1 MTWDSALDFFLA
13 DLLKRGRKPST
24 VKQYRYD
31 LSLFIS
37 WAQKR
42 LESPSEDILTSFDAN
57 VLERY
62 LKALRKERG
71 ASVSNVRRVRGIIIN
86 FLQFHGAADSLK
98 SDTAPPKLTSK
109 HFASDEEIEKLFR
122 FMRSYNGLT
131 EYQASGRKF
140 IMDRNLL
147 LVRFMLHYGLS
158 IQDIITLSMHDIH
171 FGTNTITP
179 GGLHAYKRSI
189 TLSKEDVK
197 LALSYYKQIP
207 KLIRPR
213 QQTGDPFFVAFDF
226 APQTF
231 RWDYDKDQ
239 PAALTRIA
247 VQRMLQKEVKRAEIR
262 VTPTMLRNRFILNTL
277 QSGMKPL
284 EIKVFLGLKSVEALH
299 RYIKFWNEL
308 ENKNNGITTTKP

>member
-1 MTWDSALDFFLA
+1 MTWDSALDLFLT

-31 LSLFIS
+31 LTLFVS
-37 WAQKR
+37 SVQKQ
-42 LESPSEDILTSFDAN
+42 LKSCPEDVFRSFDVN

-62 LKALRKERG
+62 LKSLKKERR
-71 ASVSNVRRVRGIIIN
+71 ASISNVKRVRGILIN

-98 SDTAPPKLTSK
+98 SDVAPPKLNSK
-109 HFASDEEIEKLFR
+109 HFASDEEIEKILQV
-122 FMRSYNGLT
+122 MRSYKGLT

-140 IMDRNLL
+140 IMERNLL
-147 LVRFMLHYGLS
+147 LVHFMLNYGLA

-189 TLSKEDVK
+189 TLSKEDMK
-197 LALSYYKQIP
+197 LVLSYYKKIP

-226 APQTF
+226 GPQTF
-231 RWDYDKDQ
+231 RWDYEKDQ

-247 VQRMLQKEVKRAEIR
+247 VQRMLQKEVKRAEIK
-262 VTPTMLRNRFILNTL
+262 VTPTMLRNRFILNAL
-277 QSGMKPL
+277 QNGMKPI
-284 EIKVFLGLKSVEALH
+284 EIKAYLGLKSVEALH
-299 RYIKFWNEL
+299 RYTQFWNQEQ
-308 ENKNNGITTTKP
+308 NKHNLINF

>member
-1 MTWDSALDFFLA
+1 MTWDLAVDIFLS
-13 DLLKRGRKPST
+13 DLLKHGRKPST

-31 LSLFIS
+31 ISLFTS
-37 WAQKR
+37 WIQKR
-42 LESPSEDILTSFDAN
+42 VKSPPGDVLRSFDAN
-57 VLERY
+57 VLDSY
-62 LKALRKERG
+62 LKWLKRERE
-71 ASVSNVRRVRGIIIN
+71 ASISSVKRVRGILIN
-86 FLQFHGAADSLK
+86 FLQFHGAANSLK
-98 SDTAPPKLTSK
+98 SDVAPPGLTSK
-109 HFASDEEIEKLFR
+109 HFASDEEIQKLLR
-122 FMRSYNGLT
+122 VMQSYDGLT

-140 IMDRNLL
+140 ILERNLL
-147 LVRFMLHYGLS
+147 LVRFMLNYGLS

-171 FGTNTITP
+171 FGTNTIKP

-197 LALSYYKQIP
+197 LALLYYQKIP

-231 RWDYDKDQ
+231 RWDYEKDQ

-247 VQRMLQKEVKRAEIR
+247 VQRMLQKETKRAKIH
-262 VTPTMLRNRFILNTL
+262 VTPTMLRNRFVLDAL
-277 QSGMKPL
+277 QNGINPQ

-299 RYIKFWNEL
+299 RYIQFL
-308 ENKNNGITTTKP
+308 NKQQQK

>member
-1 MTWDSALDFFLA
+1 MTWDFALDLFLT

-31 LSLFIS
+31 LTLFVS
-37 WAQKR
+37 WIQKR
-42 LESPSEDILTSFDAN
+42 LKSPPKDVFRSFDIN

-62 LKALRKERG
+62 LKSLKKERG
-71 ASVSNVRRVRGIIIN
+71 ASISNVKRVRGILIN
-86 FLQFHGAADSLK
+86 FLQFHGAANSLK
-98 SDTAPPKLTSK
+98 SHVAPPKLTSK
-109 HFASDEEIEKLFR
+109 HFASDEEIEKLLHV
-122 FMRSYNGLT
+122 MRSYSGLT

-140 IMDRNLL
+140 IMERNLL
-147 LVRFMLHYGLS
+147 LIHFMLHYGLS
-158 IQDIITLSMHDIH
+158 IKDIIMLSMHDIH

-197 LALSYYKQIP
+197 LALSYYKKIP

-213 QQTGDPFFVAFDF
+213 QETGDPFFVAFDF
-226 APQTF
+226 GPQTF
-231 RWDYDKDQ
+231 RWDYEKDQ

-262 VTPTMLRNRFILNTL
+262 VTPTMLRNRFILNSL
-277 QSGMKPL
+277 QNGMKSI
-284 EIKVFLGLKSVEALH
+284 EIKAYLGLKSIESMH
-299 RYIKFWNEL
+299 RYTQFWNQEQ
-308 ENKNNGITTTKP
+308 NKHNLINF

>member
-1 MTWDSALDFFLA
+1 MTWDSALDLFLA

-31 LSLFIS
+31 VTLFTS
-37 WAQKR
+37 WLQKR
-42 LESPSEDILTSFDAN
+42 LKLPPEGVFRSFDVN
-57 VLERY
+57 VLECY
-62 LKALRKERG
+62 LKSLRKERG
-71 ASVSNVRRVRGIIIN
+71 ASISNTKRVQGILIN

-98 SDTAPPKLTSK
+98 SDIAPPKLTSN
-109 HFASDEEIEKLFR
+109 HFASDEEIEKLLHV
-122 FMRSYNGLT
+122 MRSYDGLT

-140 IMDRNLL
+140 ILERNLL
-147 LVRFMLHYGLS
+147 LVRFMLNYGLS

-189 TLSKEDVK
+189 TLSKDDVK
-197 LALSYYKQIP
+197 LALAYYKKIP
-207 KLIRPR
+207 NLVRPR

-226 APQTF
+226 GPQTF
-231 RWDYDKDQ
+231 RWDYEKDQ

-262 VTPTMLRNRFILNTL
+262 VTPTMLRNRFILNSL
-277 QSGMKPL
+277 QNGMKSV
-284 EIKVFLGLKSVEALH
+284 EIKAYLGLKSVEALH
-299 RYIKFWNEL
+299 RYTQFWNQEQ
-308 ENKNNGITTTKP
+308 NKHNLINF

>member
-1 MTWDSALDFFLA
+1 MTWDSALDLFLA

-31 LSLFIS
+31 LTLFVS
-37 WAQKR
+37 WVQRQLK
-42 LESPSEDILTSFDAN
+42 SPPEGVFHSFDVN

-62 LKALRKERG
+62 LKSLKKERG
-71 ASVSNVRRVRGIIIN
+71 ASISNVKRVRGILIN

-98 SDTAPPKLTSK
+98 SDVTPPKLTSK
-109 HFASDEEIEKLFR
+109 HFASDEEIAKLLHI
-122 FMRSYNGLT
+122 MRSYSGLT

-140 IMDRNLL
+140 IIDRNVLL
-147 LVRFMLHYGLS
+147 IRFMLNYGLS
-158 IQDIITLSMHDIH
+158 IQDIITLSMHDIN

-189 TLSKEDVK
+189 TLSKEDIK
-197 LALSYYKQIP
+197 LALLYYKKIP

-226 APQTF
+226 GPQTF
-231 RWDYDKDQ
+231 RWDYEKDQ
-239 PAALTRIA
+239 PATLTRIA

-262 VTPTMLRNRFILNTL
+262 VTPTMLRNRFILNSL
-277 QSGMKPL
+277 QNGMKPI
-284 EIKVFLGLKSVEALH
+284 EIKAYLGLKSVEALH
-299 RYIKFWNEL
+299 RYTQFWNQEQ
-308 ENKNNGITTTKP
+308 NKHNLINF

>member
-1 MTWDSALDFFLA
+1 MTWDSALDLFLT

-31 LSLFIS
+31 LAIFVS
-37 WAQKR
+37 WIQKR
-42 LESPSEDILTSFDAN
+42 SKSPPEGVLRSFDAN
-57 VLERY
+57 VLECY
-62 LKALRKERG
+62 LKSLRKERG
-71 ASVSNVRRVRGIIIN
+71 ASISNVKRVRGIVIN
-86 FLQFHGAADSLK
+86 FLQFYSAADSLK
-98 SDTAPPKLTSK
+98 SDVAPPKLTSK
-109 HFASDEEIEKLFR
+109 HFSSDQEIEKLFR

-189 TLSKEDVK
+189 KLSKEDVK

-247 VQRMLQKEVKRAEIR
+247 VQRMLQKEAKRAEIK
-262 VTPTMLRNRFILNTL
+262 VTPTMLRNRFILNAL
-277 QSGMKPL
+277 QSGMKPI
-284 EIKVFLGLKSVEALH
+284 EIKAYLGLKSVEALH
-299 RYIKFWNEL
+299 RYVQFWNEL
-308 ENKNNGITTTKP
+308 QSN

>member
-1 MTWDSALDFFLA
+1 MIWDSALDLFLT

-31 LSLFIS
+31 LSIFVS
-37 WAQKR
+37 WIQKR
-42 LESPSEDILTSFDAN
+42 SKSPPEDVLRSFNAN

-62 LKALRKERG
+62 LKVLRKERG
-71 ASVSNVRRVRGIIIN
+71 ASTSNVKRVRGIVIN

-98 SDTAPPKLTSK
+98 SDIAPPKLTSK
-109 HFASDEEIEKLFR
+109 HFASDQEIEKLFR

-147 LVRFMLHYGLS
+147 LVHFMLYYGLS

-171 FGTNTITP
+171 FGTNIITP
-179 GGLHAYKRSI
+179 GGLHAYMRSI

-213 QQTGDPFFVAFDF
+213 LQTGDPFFVAFDF

-247 VQRMLQKEVKRAEIR
+247 VQRMLQKEAKRAEIK
-262 VTPTMLRNRFILNTL
+262 VTPTMLRNRFILNAL
-277 QSGMKPL
+277 QNGMKPI
-284 EIKVFLGLKSVEALH
+284 EIKAYLGLKSVEALH
-299 RYIKFWNEL
+299 RYTQFWNQEQ
-308 ENKNNGITTTKP
+308 NKHNLINF

>member
-1 MTWDSALDFFLA
+1 MTWDSTLDLFLA

-31 LSLFIS
+31 LTLFIS
-37 WAQKR
+37 WVQKQ
-42 LESPSEDILTSFDAN
+42 LKLPPEDVFRSFDVN
-57 VLERY
+57 VLGHY
-62 LKALRKERG
+62 LQSLKKERG
-71 ASVSNVRRVRGIIIN
+71 ASLSNVKRVRGILIN
-86 FLQFHGAADSLK
+86 FLQFHGTADSLK
-98 SDTAPPKLTSK
+98 SDVTPPKLTSK
-109 HFASDEEIEKLFR
+109 HFASDEEIEKLLHV
-122 FMRSYNGLT
+122 MRSYNGLT

-140 IMDRNLL
+140 IMDRNVL

-158 IQDIITLSMHDIH
+158 IKDIITLSMHDIN

-189 TLSKEDVK
+189 TLSKDDVK

-207 KLIRPR
+207 RLIRPR

-231 RWDYDKDQ
+231 RWDYEKDQ

-247 VQRMLQKEVKRAEIR
+247 IQRMLQKEAKRAEIK
-262 VTPTMLRNRFILNTL
+262 VTPTMLRNRFILNAL
-277 QSGMKPL
+277 QSGMKPI
-284 EIKVFLGLKSVEALH
+284 EIKAFLGLKSVEALH
-299 RYIKFWNEL
+299 RYTQFWNQEQ
-308 ENKNNGITTTKP
+308 NKHNQINF

>member
-1 MTWDSALDFFLA
+1 MTWDSTLDLFLA
-13 DLLKRGRKPST
+13 DLLKRARKPST

-31 LSLFIS
+31 LTLFIS
-37 WAQKR
+37 WLQKQ
-42 LESPSEDILTSFDAN
+42 LNSPPEDVFASFDVN
-57 VLERY
+57 VLDCY
-62 LKALRKERG
+62 LKSLRKERG
-71 ASVSNVRRVRGIIIN
+71 ASISNVKRVRGILIN

-98 SDTAPPKLTSK
+98 SDIAPPKLTSK
-109 HFASDEEIEKLFR
+109 HFASDEEIVKLLR
-122 FMRSYNGLT
+122 VMQSYSGLT

-140 IMDRNLL
+140 IMDRNVL
-147 LVRFMLHYGLS
+147 LVHFMLHYGLS
-158 IQDIITLSMHDIH
+158 IQDIISLSMHDINL
-171 FGTNTITP
+171 GTNTITP

-189 TLSKEDVK
+189 TLSKDDVK

-247 VQRMLQKEVKRAEIR
+247 VQRMLQKEAKRAEIK
-262 VTPTMLRNRFILNTL
+262 VTPTMLRNRFILNAL
-277 QSGMKPL
+277 QSGMKSI
-284 EIKVFLGLKSVEALH
+284 EIKALLGLKSVEALH
-299 RYIKFWNEL
+299 RYIQFWN
-308 ENKNNGITTTKP
+308 KQ

>member
-1 MTWDSALDFFLA
+1 MTWNSALDLFLT
-13 DLLKRGRKPST
+13 DLLKRGRKHST

-31 LSLFIS
+31 LAIFVS
-37 WAQKR
+37 WIQKR
-42 LESPSEDILTSFDAN
+42 SKLTPEDVLRYFNTN

-62 LKALRKERG
+62 LKVLRKERG
-71 ASVSNVRRVRGIIIN
+71 ASISNVKRVRGIVIN

-98 SDTAPPKLTSK
+98 SDIAPPKLTSK
-109 HFASDEEIEKLFR
+109 HFASDQEIEKLSR

-171 FGTNTITP
+171 FGTNIITP

-213 QQTGDPFFVAFDF
+213 LQTGDPFFVAFDF

-247 VQRMLQKEVKRAEIR
+247 VQRMLQKEAKRAEIK
-262 VTPTMLRNRFILNTL
+262 VTPTMLRNRFILNAL
-277 QSGMKPL
+277 QNGMKPI
-284 EIKVFLGLKSVEALH
+284 EIKAYLGLKSVEALH
-299 RYIKFWNEL
+299 RYTQFWNQEQ
-308 ENKNNGITTTKP
+308 NKHNLINF

>member
-1 MTWDSALDFFLA
+1 MTWDSALDLFLA

-31 LSLFIS
+31 LSLFVS
-37 WAQKR
+37 WIQKR
-42 LESPSEDILTSFDAN
+42 LILPPEDVFCSFDGN
-57 VLERY
+57 VLEHY
-62 LKALRKERG
+62 LQLLKRERG
-71 ASVSNVRRVRGIIIN
+71 ASISNVKRVRGILIN

-98 SDTAPPKLTSK
+98 SDVAPPKLTSK
-109 HFASDEEIEKLFR
+109 HFASDEEIEKVLR
-122 FMRSYNGLT
+122 VMRSYNGLT

-140 IMDRNLL
+140 ILERNLL
-147 LVRFMLHYGLS
+147 LVHFMLNYGLS
-158 IQDIITLSMHDIH
+158 IQDIITLSMHDIN

-189 TLSKEDVK
+189 TLSKDDVK

-207 KLIRPR
+207 KLVRPR

-239 PAALTRIA
+239 PAALKRIA
-247 VQRMLQKEVKRAEIR
+247 VQRMLQKEVKRAEIK
-262 VTPTMLRNRFILNTL
+262 VTPTMLRNRFILNAL
-277 QSGMKPL
+277 QNGMKLL
-284 EIKVFLGLKSVEALH
+284 EIQVFLGLKSIEALH
-299 RYIKFWNEL
+299 RYIQFWSEL
-308 ENKNNGITTTKP
+308 QSKENRI

>member
-1 MTWDSALDFFLA
+1 MTWDSALDLFLA
-13 DLLKRGRKPST
+13 DLLNRGRKPST

-31 LSLFIS
+31 LTLFIS
-37 WAQKR
+37 WLQKQ
-42 LESPSEDILTSFDAN
+42 LKLPPGDIFCSFDVN
-57 VLERY
+57 TLECY
-62 LKALRKERG
+62 LKSLRKERG
-71 ASVSNVRRVRGIIIN
+71 ASISNVKRVRGILIN

-98 SDTAPPKLTSK
+98 SDIAPPKLTSK
-109 HFASDEEIEKLFR
+109 YFASDEEIEKLLR

-171 FGTNTITP
+171 FGTNIITP

-239 PAALTRIA
+239 PATLTRIA
-247 VQRMLQKEVKRAEIR
+247 VQRMLQKEAKRAEIK
-262 VTPTMLRNRFILNTL
+262 VTPTMLRNRFILNAL
-277 QSGMKPL
+277 QSGMEPI

-299 RYIKFWNEL
+299 RYVQFWNEL
-308 ENKNNGITTTKP
+308 QSK

>member
-1 MTWDSALDFFLA
+1 MTWDSALDLFLT

-31 LSLFIS
+31 LAIFVS
-37 WAQKR
+37 WIQKR
-42 LESPSEDILTSFDAN
+42 SKLPPEDVLRSFDAN
-57 VLERY
+57 VLECY
-62 LKALRKERG
+62 LKVIRKERG
-71 ASVSNVRRVRGIIIN
+71 ASISNVKRVRGIVIN
-86 FLQFHGAADSLK
+86 FLQFYGAADSLK
-98 SDTAPPKLTSK
+98 SDVAPPKLTSK
-109 HFASDEEIEKLFR
+109 HFASDQEIEKLFR

-247 VQRMLQKEVKRAEIR
+247 VQRMLQKEAKRAEIK
-262 VTPTMLRNRFILNTL
+262 VTPTMLRNRFILNAL
-277 QSGMKPL
+277 QNGMKPI
-284 EIKVFLGLKSVEALH
+284 EIKAYLGLKSVEALH
-299 RYIKFWNEL
+299 RYIQFWNEL
-308 ENKNNGITTTKP
+308 QSK